1 MILIIIGATIFGSMV
16 GYAFRKK
23 TYALKKRYLM
33 DELNTQILTKQ
44 RHEKTIATL
53 KYVAKERAK
62 EETK

>member
-1 MILIIIGATIFGSMV
+1 MV